1 MSVSVNMNVIF
12 TEFVKVLATELDLE
26 LETVQTAWANS
37 WAKTLKIDF
46 SSEQVLAASEA
57 KPKKA
62 KKAASSEAKP
72 KAKSNRVK
80 NAYNFFCEEERKKI
94 NEQNNELDNEEKLKP
109 KDILKMI
116 NSNWKALSEDEK
128 KPYEEM
134 AAAAKSSGNE
144 EQKED
149 SDNEEKKSAK
159 TVKAKKPSKKDQE
172 EEEVVP
178 VKEAKKKSSKK
189 AEEKKE
195 ESDNEEK
202 PKRKSSKKAEEKKEE
217 SDDEKKEQK
226 KEGRVLK
233 KKEFDFK
240 NAEPVDFSDKKWWK
254 CVSLELNE
262 EQMKY
267 HKATGLVFSQAGDKF
282 ILEGMLK
289 NETFS
294 NCDQL
299 DQTVLEW
306 CVASN
311 VIEAAEEG
319 EEEGEAGEVDVES
332 LFGEDDE

>member
-94 NEQNNELDNEEKLKP
+94 NEQNNELENDEKLKP

-144 EQKED
+144 EQKEE
-149 SDNEEKKSAK
+149 SDEEEKKSAK
-159 TVKAKKPSKKDQE
+159 TVKAKKPSKKE
-172 EEEVVP
+172 AEEEVVP
-178 VKEAKKKSSKK
+178 VKEAKK
-189 AEEKKE
+189 
-195 ESDNEEK
+195 
-202 PKRKSSKKAEEKKEE
+202 KSSKKAEEKKEE

-289 NETFS
+289 NESFL
-294 NCDQL
+294 NCEQL
-299 DQTVLEW
+299 DQSVLDW

-311 VIEAAEEG
+311 VIEAEEG
-319 EEEGEAGEVDVES
+319 EAEEEGEAGEVDVDS

>member
-1 MSVSVNMNVIF
+1 MNVIF

-94 NEQNNELDNEEKLKP
+94 NEQNNELENDEKLKP

-144 EQKED
+144 EQKEE
-149 SDNEEKKSAK
+149 SDEEEKKSAK
-159 TVKAKKPSKKDQE
+159 TVKAKKPSKKE
-172 EEEVVP
+172 AEEEVVP
-178 VKEAKKKSSKK
+178 VKEAKKKPSKK

-195 ESDNEEK
+195 ESDDEKKEAK

-289 NETFS
+289 NESFL
-294 NCDQL
+294 NCEQL
-299 DQTVLEW
+299 DQSVLDW
-306 CVASN
+306 CVSSN
-311 VIEAAEEG
+311 VIEAEEG
-319 EEEGEAGEVDVES
+319 EAEEEGEAGEVDVDS